1 MSIVAVVKGN
11 EPVEMV
17 AEAMEMIKASDIFHA
32 EDGVLVKPNYVNAD
46 HPSTGVT
53 TDARVIDG
61 VVGFLR
67 LIGVKR
73 ILVGEGSGMVDTMH
87 AFRVAGVDDVAQRWG
102 VELLDLNK
110 DTFVD
115 VQVPNPLA
123 LKNVKIAK
131 TALENTLISVPKLKL
146 HGTAGVT
153 LSLKNLMGTVTPKNS
168 IHNPLSEKIVD
179 LASVLKPKLAV
190 IDAIIG
196 GEGDEL
202 AGKPV
207 AMNLIIA
214 GADPVAV
221 DAVGAA
227 VMGVDP
233 SVVKHLRLA
242 ETRGLGTCDL
252 KRIKVLGEPV
262 ASVRKTFDRSG
273 NTSRRGEGC
282 G

>member
-153 LSLKNLMGTVTPKNS
+153 LSLKNLMGTVAPKNS